1 MDGTIAAL
9 RCEYLTRGV
18 EQAAAAAHL
27 DQIARVEL
35 PSVLGTL
42 LDSVYGHDPAVY
54 VVRHVHAEFALRAD
68 GPAVGRKWAEALA
81 SAIVTTMANDP
92 AGGGNLVR
100 FADEAEYLACYLA
113 EHVRGEAARH
123 WYFRPLAAWH
133 AEPTGAAVRALL
145 AERPAL
151 PVLAALHRQDMLA
164 AVLDKLPDDAVAELA
179 AGSGGPPTP
188 ADDASGLWPLITTAV
203 AIAEVWGLWTGAP
216 LTALDVARDYRS
228 RAVLDWRSTTALTMI
243 VVDILRHLAAQGHL
257 RSPATPPP
265 PELAAR
271 FDWLNVDLLLPGIM
285 AASPNLAGHREKLVL
300 RTLASVLAG
309 STALRD
315 AVRFAGPGPRAA
327 LLLRAA
333 VIVEHPEWTDDGL
346 VAAVLAGVL
355 DRWTAGAVDPVLA
368 QLTVADDAAV
378 EESRCAGVLLL
389 LRAVAEL
396 RVPAVLAR
404 AGIAD
409 ALPYVLLAVACRLTG
424 ADPGDPAVRAFA
436 DRPAEVRRTW
446 RQVHRLAALRRELL
460 AQARI
465 QRLPELADA
474 DLPDGKLGL
483 PKADAVVGLL
493 ACAVLRTW
501 SRWLGRFS
509 ESSVG
514 YLLAHFVRRPGRL
527 RWTAGELVV
536 ELDSGPLDVVLSLA
550 GYDKPL
556 ESVPWL
562 GERTIRY
569 RIAAS

>member
-9 RCEYLTRGV
+9 RCEYVTRGV
-18 EQAAAAAHL
+18 EQAAGAAHL
-27 DQIARVEL
+27 DQIARAEL
-35 PSVLGTL
+35 PGVLAAM
-42 LDSVYGHDPAVY
+42 LDSVYGDDPAVY
-54 VVRHVHAEFALRAD
+54 VVRRVHAEFALRTD
-68 GPAVGRKWAEALA
+68 GPAAGRRWAGALA
-81 SAIVTTMANDP
+81 SAIVTTIANDQ

-100 FADEAEYLACYLA
+100 FADDAEYLACYLA
-113 EHVRGEAARH
+113 EHVRGNAAWH
-123 WYFRPLAAWH
+123 WYFWPLAAWH
-133 AEPTGAAVRALL
+133 AETTGTAVRALL
-145 AERPAL
+145 AGRPAL

-179 AGSGGPPTP
+179 AGSGRPPAT
-188 ADDASGLWPLITTAV
+188 ADDVSGLWPLITAAV

-228 RAVLDWRSTTALTMI
+228 RAVPDWRSTTALTMI

-257 RSPATPPP
+257 RSPSAPPP

-271 FDWLNVDLLLPGIM
+271 FDWLDVGLLLPGLV
-285 AASPNLAGHREKLVL
+285 AASPNLVRQREELVL
-300 RTLASVLAG
+300 RVLANVLAG

-333 VIVEHPEWTDDGL
+333 VIAEHPEWTDDGL
-346 VAAVLAGVL
+346 VAAVLEGVL
-355 DRWTAGAVDPVLA
+355 DRWTAWAADPVLA
-368 QLTVADDAAV
+368 QLTVADDTTV

-389 LRAVAEL
+389 LRAVADL

-404 AGIAD
+404 AGVAD

-424 ADPGDPAVRAFA
+424 ADPSDPAVAAFA
-436 DRPAEVRRTW
+436 GRPAEVRRTW
-446 RQVHRLAALRRELL
+446 RQVHRLARLRRELL
-460 AQARI
+460 AQAHI
-465 QRLPELADA
+465 QRLPELADP

-509 ESSVG
+509 ESSTG

-527 RWTAGELVV
+527 RWTAEELVV

-562 GERTIRY
+562 GERTVRY
-569 RIAAS
+569 RMAAS